1 MLIEHHCMP
10 VVAISHTTESSQQQI
25 WWTLFFNSQMNKLI
39 LREKRNLAVSGEAQD
54 VNPGS
59 SGPQVHMLNHPT
71 TILGL
76 SSGKNPKPGTRSPVQ
91 SLSHVRL
98 FATPGTATHQASL
111 SITNSWSLLK
121 LMSIESVMPSNY
133 LILCHPLLLVPSI
146 SSSIRVHTREPEDA
160 QELGWARTTEEVSYA
175 KNLQT
180 GWKGLQAP
188 RQCWP
193 LESWGESG
201 QQHWCSTH
209 NVYLTHFLLRSPL
222 PKHRTCLKAVLHI
235 K

>member
-39 LREKRNLAVSGEAQD
+39 LREKCNLPVSGEAQD

-59 SGPQVHMLNHPT
+59 SGPQVHMLNRPT

-133 LILCHPLLLVPSI
+133 LIPSHPLLLLPSI
-146 SSSIRVHTREPEDA
+146 SPSIRVHTREPEDA
-160 QELGWARTTEEVSYA
+160 QELGLSRNY
-175 KNLQT
+175 
-180 GWKGLQAP
+180 
-188 RQCWP
+188 
-193 LESWGESG
+193 
-201 QQHWCSTH
+201 
-209 NVYLTHFLLRSPL
+209 
-222 PKHRTCLKAVLHI
+222 
-235 K
+235 